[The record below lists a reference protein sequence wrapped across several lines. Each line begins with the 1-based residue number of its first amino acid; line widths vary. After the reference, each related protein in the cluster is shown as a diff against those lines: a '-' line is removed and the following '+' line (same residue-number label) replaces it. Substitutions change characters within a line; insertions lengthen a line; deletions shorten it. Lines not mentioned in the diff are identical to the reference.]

1 MRAGSL
7 DRRVTIRR
15 QSQNRN
21 EYNELENVWNDVRTV
36 AASRT
41 DLSATERFVAGQ
53 LYAVRAVTF
62 RTRYMADLLPTDRL
76 VCEGVTYEVKGIREL
91 GRREGLEI
99 AAEAS

>member
-15 QSQNRN
+15 QSQTRN

-36 AASRT
+36 PASRT
-41 DLSATERFVAGQ
+41 DLSATERFVAGG
-53 LYAVRAVTF
+53 LYAQRTVTF
-62 RTRYMADLLPTDRL
+62 RMRFMTDLLPTDRL
-76 VCEGVTYEVKGIREL
+76 VCEGVTYDVKGIREL